1 MAAFLSAVLFISKYL
16 GQEVLQ
22 ALALRMLK
30 YILGRTF
37 FNELTVSHEQHAVA
51 DLTGKAHLVGNDDH
65 RHALVGKLLHNVE
78 NLADHFGVE
87 CTRRLV
93 KEHNVRLH
101 AQRAHDGDT
110 LFLAAG
116 ELAGIRIGAVGKAYA
131 CEKLHS
137 LGFRVLLAFSEKLH
151 RRKGHI
157 SEQCHMRKEVE
168 VLENH
173 THLLTV
179 EIYIAARISYINAV
193 KGYRAAGGHLK
204 EIEASEEG

>member
-1 MAAFLSAVLFISKYL
+1 MKATGIVRRIDD
-16 GQEVLQ
+16 
-22 ALALRMLK
+22 
-30 YILGRTF
+30 LGRVVIPKEIRRTMRIR
-37 FNELTVSHEQHAVA
+37 EGDPLQTTLVSWE
-51 DLTGKAHLVGNDDH
+51 KFC
-65 RHALVGKLLHNVE
+65 
-78 NLADHFGVE
+78 FGM
-87 CTRRLV
+87 L
-93 KEHNVRLH
+93 
-101 AQRAHDGDT
+101 D
-110 LFLAAG
+110 
-116 ELAGIRIGAVGKAYA
+116 LAGIRIGTVGKAYA